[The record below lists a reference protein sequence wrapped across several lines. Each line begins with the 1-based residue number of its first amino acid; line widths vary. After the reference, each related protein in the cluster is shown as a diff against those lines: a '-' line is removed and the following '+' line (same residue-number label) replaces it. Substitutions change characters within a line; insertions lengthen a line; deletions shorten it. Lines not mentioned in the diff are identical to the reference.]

1 MRRLWE
7 SMNKKWLAGPYLV
20 WMVGFIVIPL
30 LMIVYYGLTDKS
42 GAFTLANVLS
52 ISTPEHVKA
61 LWLSLGLSLVS
72 TVICL
77 LLAYPLAMILRNRGI
92 GQGSFIVFIFI
103 LPMWMNFLLRT
114 LAWQTLLEKSGVING
129 ILTALHLPNQS
140 LINTPGAI
148 ILGMVICNTVGV
160 HAVFRDG
167 LRFSTTLTKTG
178 IVVMGCKYSFA
189 GLIKTGSEAIIIIS
203 VFLFTSAIILMWLS
217 RRLSMSPSLG
227 ACLAAGLSICGVSA
241 CVAIAPAVR
250 AKNED
255 IAYTIAVVLMFGL
268 LALFIF
274 PFIGHWL
281 DLSPNQF
288 GAFAGVGIVNSAQVL
303 AAGFAFSNDAG
314 IVAGVYNIGR
324 VICLPL
330 VVLMLAI
337 MVAAEDAKVH
347 SQLANTSKMRII
359 LDKFPVF
366 VLGFLAVVLLNTF
379 GFMSKEEAKMAGN
392 FMNWCFLLGF
402 SSIGLTTHLSDI
414 KAAGLSGALIG
425 FCVASVKAGLALLV
439 VLCFLQ

>member
-1 MRRLWE
+1 
-7 SMNKKWLAGPYLV
+7 
-20 WMVGFIVIPL
+20 
-30 LMIVYYGLTDKS
+30 
-42 GAFTLANVLS
+42 
-52 ISTPEHVKA
+52 
-61 LWLSLGLSLVS
+61 
-72 TVICL
+72 
-77 LLAYPLAMILRNRGI
+77 
-92 GQGSFIVFIFI
+92 
-103 LPMWMNFLLRT
+103 
-114 LAWQTLLEKSGVING
+114 
-129 ILTALHLPNQS
+129 
-140 LINTPGAI
+140 
-148 ILGMVICNTVGV
+148 
-160 HAVFRDG
+160 
-167 LRFSTTLTKTG
+167 
-178 IVVMGCKYSFA
+178 MGCKYSFA

-268 LALFIF
+268 LALFVF

-379 GFMSKEEAKMAGN
+379 GFMSKEEAKMAGT

>member
-1 MRRLWE
+1 MKSLNL
-7 SMNKKWLAGPYLV
+7 SD
-20 WMVGFIVIPL
+20 FIV
-30 LMIVYYGLTDKS
+30 
-42 GAFTLANVLS
+42 
-52 ISTPEHVKA
+52 
-61 LWLSLGLSLVS
+61 
-72 TVICL
+72 
-77 LLAYPLAMILRNRGI
+77 
-92 GQGSFIVFIFI
+92 
-103 LPMWMNFLLRT
+103 
-114 LAWQTLLEKSGVING
+114 
-129 ILTALHLPNQS
+129 
-140 LINTPGAI
+140 AI

-189 GLIKTGSEAIIIIS
+189 GLIKTGSEAIIIS
-203 VFLFTSAIILMWLS
+203 L
-217 RRLSMSPSLG
+217 MSPSLG

>member
-1 MRRLWE
+1 MASCERHEPSFVRKSLSALPGILLLTGVAVFSWFITPRLIALHPFMK
-7 SMNKKWLAGPYLV
+7 SLNLSD
-20 WMVGFIVIPL
+20 FIV
-30 LMIVYYGLTDKS
+30 
-42 GAFTLANVLS
+42 
-52 ISTPEHVKA
+52 
-61 LWLSLGLSLVS
+61 
-72 TVICL
+72 
-77 LLAYPLAMILRNRGI
+77 
-92 GQGSFIVFIFI
+92 
-103 LPMWMNFLLRT
+103 
-114 LAWQTLLEKSGVING
+114 
-129 ILTALHLPNQS
+129 
-140 LINTPGAI
+140 
-148 ILGMVICNTVGV
+148 
-160 HAVFRDG
+160 
-167 LRFSTTLTKTG
+167 
-178 IVVMGCKYSFA
+178 
-189 GLIKTGSEAIIIIS
+189 
-203 VFLFTSAIILMWLS
+203 AIILMWLS

-281 DLSPNQF
+281 DLRPNPF
-288 GAFAGVGIVNSAQVL
+288 GGFAGVGIVNSAQVL

-392 FMNWCFLLGF
+392 FMNWCFLLVF

>member
-1 MRRLWE
+1 MAL
-7 SMNKKWLAGPYLV
+7 PPPQHV
-20 WMVGFIVIPL
+20 
-30 LMIVYYGLTDKS
+30 
-42 GAFTLANVLS
+42 AF
-52 ISTPEHVKA
+52 
-61 LWLSLGLSLVS
+61 
-72 TVICL
+72 
-77 LLAYPLAMILRNRGI
+77 
-92 GQGSFIVFIFI
+92 
-103 LPMWMNFLLRT
+103 
-114 LAWQTLLEKSGVING
+114 
-129 ILTALHLPNQS
+129 
-140 LINTPGAI
+140 PG
-148 ILGMVICNTVGV
+148 
-160 HAVFRDG
+160 
-167 LRFSTTLTKTG
+167 
-178 IVVMGCKYSFA
+178 
-189 GLIKTGSEAIIIIS
+189 
-203 VFLFTSAIILMWLS
+203 
-217 RRLSMSPSLG
+217 
-227 ACLAAGLSICGVSA
+227 GLSICGVSA

-288 GAFAGVGIVNSAQVL
+288 GAFAGVGIVNSAQ
-303 AAGFAFSNDAG
+303 AG

-425 FCVASVKAGLALLV
+425 FCVASVKAGLALLA
-439 VLCFLQ
+439 VLRFLQ

>member
-1 MRRLWE
+1 MASCERHEPSFVRKSLSALPGILLLTGVAVFSWFITPRLIALHPFMK
-7 SMNKKWLAGPYLV
+7 SLNLSD
-20 WMVGFIVIPL
+20 FIV
-30 LMIVYYGLTDKS
+30 
-42 GAFTLANVLS
+42 
-52 ISTPEHVKA
+52 
-61 LWLSLGLSLVS
+61 
-72 TVICL
+72 
-77 LLAYPLAMILRNRGI
+77 
-92 GQGSFIVFIFI
+92 
-103 LPMWMNFLLRT
+103 
-114 LAWQTLLEKSGVING
+114 
-129 ILTALHLPNQS
+129 
-140 LINTPGAI
+140 AI

-303 AAGFAFSNDAG
+303 AAGFAFNKFAALLAAICARIGSRKAKSKAG
-314 IVAGVYNIGR
+314 EIPPFFVSPVVVWGMAESAGEGAGANPFSGSGHSGTAAAYAALPVLGWPAGVLHACR
-324 VICLPL
+324 
-330 VVLMLAI
+330 
-337 MVAAEDAKVH
+337 
-347 SQLANTSKMRII
+347 S
-359 LDKFPVF
+359 
-366 VLGFLAVVLLNTF
+366 
-379 GFMSKEEAKMAGN
+379 
-392 FMNWCFLLGF
+392 
-402 SSIGLTTHLSDI
+402 
-414 KAAGLSGALIG
+414 
-425 FCVASVKAGLALLV
+425 
-439 VLCFLQ
+439 

>member
-1 MRRLWE
+1 MASCERPEPSFVRKSLSALPGILLLTGVAVFSWFITPRLIALHPFMK
-7 SMNKKWLAGPYLV
+7 SLNLSD
-20 WMVGFIVIPL
+20 FIV
-30 LMIVYYGLTDKS
+30 
-42 GAFTLANVLS
+42 
-52 ISTPEHVKA
+52 
-61 LWLSLGLSLVS
+61 
-72 TVICL
+72 
-77 LLAYPLAMILRNRGI
+77 
-92 GQGSFIVFIFI
+92 
-103 LPMWMNFLLRT
+103 
-114 LAWQTLLEKSGVING
+114 
-129 ILTALHLPNQS
+129 
-140 LINTPGAI
+140 AI
-148 ILGMVICNTVGV
+148 ILGMLICNTVGV
-160 HAVFRDG
+160 PAVFRDG
-167 LRFSTTLTKTG
+167 LRFSTPLTKTG

-268 LALFIF
+268 LALFVF

-379 GFMSKEEAKMAGN
+379 GFMSKEEAKMAGT

>member
-1 MRRLWE
+1 MKSLNL
-7 SMNKKWLAGPYLV
+7 SD
-20 WMVGFIVIPL
+20 FIV
-30 LMIVYYGLTDKS
+30 
-42 GAFTLANVLS
+42 
-52 ISTPEHVKA
+52 
-61 LWLSLGLSLVS
+61 
-72 TVICL
+72 
-77 LLAYPLAMILRNRGI
+77 
-92 GQGSFIVFIFI
+92 
-103 LPMWMNFLLRT
+103 
-114 LAWQTLLEKSGVING
+114 
-129 ILTALHLPNQS
+129 
-140 LINTPGAI
+140 AI

-167 LRFSTTLTKTG
+167 LRFSATLTKTG

-189 GLIKTGSEAIIIIS
+189 GLIKTGSEAIIIS
-203 VFLFTSAIILMWLS
+203 LFLFTSAIILMWLS

-366 VLGFLAVVLLNTF
+366 VLGF
-379 GFMSKEEAKMAGN
+379 
-392 FMNWCFLLGF
+392 

>member
-1 MRRLWE
+1 
-7 SMNKKWLAGPYLV
+7 
-20 WMVGFIVIPL
+20 
-30 LMIVYYGLTDKS
+30 
-42 GAFTLANVLS
+42 
-52 ISTPEHVKA
+52 
-61 LWLSLGLSLVS
+61 
-72 TVICL
+72 
-77 LLAYPLAMILRNRGI
+77 
-92 GQGSFIVFIFI
+92 
-103 LPMWMNFLLRT
+103 
-114 LAWQTLLEKSGVING
+114 
-129 ILTALHLPNQS
+129 
-140 LINTPGAI
+140 
-148 ILGMVICNTVGV
+148 
-160 HAVFRDG
+160 
-167 LRFSTTLTKTG
+167 
-178 IVVMGCKYSFA
+178 
-189 GLIKTGSEAIIIIS
+189 
-203 VFLFTSAIILMWLS
+203 
-217 RRLSMSPSLG
+217 
-227 ACLAAGLSICGVSA
+227 
-241 CVAIAPAVR
+241 IAPAVR

-255 IAYTIAVVLMFGL
+255 IVYTIAVVLMFGL
-268 LALFIF
+268 LALFVF

-314 IVAGVYNIGR
+314 VVAGVYNIGR

-337 MVAAEDAKVH
+337 MVAAEDARVH

-379 GFMSKEEAKMAGN
+379 GFMSKEEAKMASN

>member
-1 MRRLWE
+1 MKSLNL
-7 SMNKKWLAGPYLV
+7 SD
-20 WMVGFIVIPL
+20 FIV
-30 LMIVYYGLTDKS
+30 
-42 GAFTLANVLS
+42 
-52 ISTPEHVKA
+52 
-61 LWLSLGLSLVS
+61 
-72 TVICL
+72 
-77 LLAYPLAMILRNRGI
+77 
-92 GQGSFIVFIFI
+92 
-103 LPMWMNFLLRT
+103 
-114 LAWQTLLEKSGVING
+114 
-129 ILTALHLPNQS
+129 
-140 LINTPGAI
+140 AI

-189 GLIKTGSEAIIIIS
+189 GLIKTGSEAIIIS
-203 VFLFTSAIILMWLS
+203 LFLFTSAIILMWLS

-241 CVAIAPAVR
+241 CVAIA
-250 AKNED
+250 
-255 IAYTIAVVLMFGL
+255 VVLMFGL
-268 LALFIF
+268 LALLIF

-439 VLCFLQ
+439 ILCFLQ

>member
-1 MRRLWE
+1 MLPGIFII
-7 SMNKKWLAGPYLV
+7 LLFYAAGE
-20 WMVGFIVIPL
+20 FIGTLTGGLIPGSVIGMIL
-30 LMIVYYGLTDKS
+30 LFAALCGKVVKPETVRPVARFLTD
-42 GAFTLANVLS
+42 NM
-52 ISTPEHVKA
+52 
-61 LWLSLGLSLVS
+61 GL
-72 TVICL
+72 
-77 LLAYPLAMILRNRGI
+77 
-92 GQGSFIVFIFI
+92 FF
-103 LPMWMNFLLRT
+103 LP
-114 LAWQTLLEKSGVING
+114 
-129 ILTALHLPNQS
+129 
-140 LINTPGAI
+140 
-148 ILGMVICNTVGV
+148 
-160 HAVFRDG
+160 
-167 LRFSTTLTKTG
+167 
-178 IVVMGCKYSFA
+178 
-189 GLIKTGSEAIIIIS
+189 
-203 VFLFTSAIILMWLS
+203 
-217 RRLSMSPSLG
+217 
-227 ACLAAGLSICGVSA
+227 
-241 CVAIAPAVR
+241 
-250 AKNED
+250 
-255 IAYTIAVVLMFGL
+255 
-268 LALFIF
+268 
-274 PFIGHWL
+274 
-281 DLSPNQF
+281 
-288 GAFAGVGIVNSAQVL
+288 AGVGIVNSAQVL

>member
-1 MRRLWE
+1 MAICERPEPSFVRKSLSALPGILLLTGVAVFSWFITPRLIALHPFMK
-7 SMNKKWLAGPYLV
+7 SLNLSD
-20 WMVGFIVIPL
+20 FIV
-30 LMIVYYGLTDKS
+30 
-42 GAFTLANVLS
+42 
-52 ISTPEHVKA
+52 
-61 LWLSLGLSLVS
+61 
-72 TVICL
+72 
-77 LLAYPLAMILRNRGI
+77 
-92 GQGSFIVFIFI
+92 
-103 LPMWMNFLLRT
+103 
-114 LAWQTLLEKSGVING
+114 
-129 ILTALHLPNQS
+129 
-140 LINTPGAI
+140 AI
-148 ILGMVICNTVGV
+148 ILGMLICNTVGV
-160 HAVFRDG
+160 PAVFRDG

-227 ACLAAGLSICGVSA
+227 ACLAA
-241 CVAIAPAVR
+241 APAVR

-268 LALFIF
+268 LALFVF

-379 GFMSKEEAKMAGN
+379 GFMSKEEAKMAGT

>member
-1 MRRLWE
+1 MKSLNL
-7 SMNKKWLAGPYLV
+7 SD
-20 WMVGFIVIPL
+20 FIV
-30 LMIVYYGLTDKS
+30 
-42 GAFTLANVLS
+42 
-52 ISTPEHVKA
+52 
-61 LWLSLGLSLVS
+61 
-72 TVICL
+72 
-77 LLAYPLAMILRNRGI
+77 
-92 GQGSFIVFIFI
+92 
-103 LPMWMNFLLRT
+103 
-114 LAWQTLLEKSGVING
+114 
-129 ILTALHLPNQS
+129 
-140 LINTPGAI
+140 AI

-241 CVAIAPAVR
+241 C
-250 AKNED
+250 
-255 IAYTIAVVLMFGL
+255 
-268 LALFIF
+268 
-274 PFIGHWL
+274 
-281 DLSPNQF
+281 
-288 GAFAGVGIVNSAQVL
+288 VGIVNSAQVL

-425 FCVASVKAGLALLV
+425 FCVASVKAGLALLL

>member
-1 MRRLWE
+1 MASCERHEPSFVRKSLSALPGILLLTGVAVFSWFITPRLIALHPFMK
-7 SMNKKWLAGPYLV
+7 SLNLSD
-20 WMVGFIVIPL
+20 FIV
-30 LMIVYYGLTDKS
+30 
-42 GAFTLANVLS
+42 
-52 ISTPEHVKA
+52 
-61 LWLSLGLSLVS
+61 
-72 TVICL
+72 
-77 LLAYPLAMILRNRGI
+77 
-92 GQGSFIVFIFI
+92 
-103 LPMWMNFLLRT
+103 
-114 LAWQTLLEKSGVING
+114 
-129 ILTALHLPNQS
+129 
-140 LINTPGAI
+140 AI

-241 CVAIAPAVR
+241 C
-250 AKNED
+250 
-255 IAYTIAVVLMFGL
+255 
-268 LALFIF
+268 
-274 PFIGHWL
+274 
-281 DLSPNQF
+281 
-288 GAFAGVGIVNSAQVL
+288 VGIVNSAQVL

>member
-1 MRRLWE
+1 MVSCERPEPSFVQKCFSSLPGLLL
-7 SMNKKWLAGPYLV
+7 LAGVAVFSWY
-20 WMVGFIVIPL
+20 I
-30 LMIVYYGLTDKS
+30 
-42 GAFTLANVLS
+42 
-52 ISTPEHVKA
+52 TPRLIALHPFVKA
-61 LWLSLGLSLVS
+61 LNLSD
-72 TVICL
+72 
-77 LLAYPLAMILRNRGI
+77 
-92 GQGSFIVFIFI
+92 FIV
-103 LPMWMNFLLRT
+103 
-114 LAWQTLLEKSGVING
+114 
-129 ILTALHLPNQS
+129 
-140 LINTPGAI
+140 AI
-148 ILGMVICNTVGV
+148 ILGMLICNTVGV
-160 HAVFRDG
+160 NSIFKDG

-189 GLIKTGSEAIIIIS
+189 GLVKTGSEAIIIIS
-203 VFLFTSAIILMWLS
+203 VFLFTTAIILMWLS

-268 LALFIF
+268 LALFVF
-274 PFIGHWL
+274 PFIGHWFN
-281 DLSPNQF
+281 LSANQF

-303 AAGFAFSNDAG
+303 AAGFSFSNDAG
-314 IVAGVYNIGR
+314 VVAGVYNIGR

-337 MVAAEDAKVH
+337 MVAAEDAKVQ

-366 VLGFLAVVLLNTF
+366 VLGFLAVVLFNTF
-379 GFMSKEEAKMAGN
+379 GFLSKPEAKMAST

-402 SSIGLTTHLSDI
+402 SSIGLTTHLRDI
-414 KAAGLSGALIG
+414 KAAGFSGALIG
-425 FCVASVKAGLALLV
+425 FVVASTKAALALIV
-439 VLCFLQ
+439 VLCFLK

>member
-1 MRRLWE
+1 MASCERHEPSFVRKSLSALPGILLLTGVAVFSWFITPRLIALHPFMK
-7 SMNKKWLAGPYLV
+7 SLNLSD
-20 WMVGFIVIPL
+20 FIV
-30 LMIVYYGLTDKS
+30 
-42 GAFTLANVLS
+42 
-52 ISTPEHVKA
+52 
-61 LWLSLGLSLVS
+61 
-72 TVICL
+72 
-77 LLAYPLAMILRNRGI
+77 
-92 GQGSFIVFIFI
+92 
-103 LPMWMNFLLRT
+103 
-114 LAWQTLLEKSGVING
+114 
-129 ILTALHLPNQS
+129 
-140 LINTPGAI
+140 AI

-379 GFMSKEEAKMAGN
+379 GFMSKEEAKCRQLHELVLPAGLLQHRPHHPPQRHQGRGPFRCAHRLLRGFGQGRPGPAGGPLLPAITERCCREGADGMHARPLRSLPGVFDDRTASSRTKGN
-392 FMNWCFLLGF
+392 F
-402 SSIGLTTHLSDI
+402 
-414 KAAGLSGALIG
+414 
-425 FCVASVKAGLALLV
+425 
-439 VLCFLQ
+439 